1 MDGMMRALGLLW
13 LAVTM
18 GGATLAETM
27 RVVRRHIGRT
37 PAQTYFAGLRNL
49 ALVFIIAPLFLVGFA
64 VVRDNDWFALA
75 AALTWGVA
83 TVMIWVLASYIAV
96 LIDALTLAGK
106 TRSGNQI
113 FDLKGKQY
121 VDKLIAILLTEVCI
135 AFVAIVIPWHGNLM
149 LAALTILASLAL
161 ALAFYFDK
169 EHTLVRKLVK
179 VVGIVF
185 LLGALV
191 YAFFPNRSM
200 RAAEMVKDFD
210 RVGAP
215 DRNPTTFKTV
225 YVRLAGEDRDS
236 EAFNIYREVPRF
248 WYACFGNFPAGT
260 RVRYSDGT
268 IASLHDFFGMN
279 AKGGEMVFRG
289 PVGMTV
295 EIKIQEEACQV
306 TENEL

>member
-1 MDGMMRALGLLW
+1 MRALGLLW

-18 GGATLAETM
+18 GGATFAETM
-27 RVVRRHIGRT
+27 RVVRRNIGRT

-96 LIDALTLAGK
+96 LIDALVQLAGK
-106 TRSGNQI
+106 LQDGNQKVDI
-113 FDLKGKQY
+113 KGKRY
-121 VDKLIAILLTEVCI
+121 VDTLIAILLMEVCI
-135 AFVAIVIPWHGNLM
+135 AFVAIVIPWNGNLM

-161 ALAFYFDK
+161 ALAFYFDT
-169 EHTLVRKLVK
+169 EHALMRKLVK

-191 YAFFPNRSM
+191 YAFFPNRSTQV
-200 RAAEMVKDFD
+200 AEMVKDFD
-210 RVGAP
+210 RI
-215 DRNPTTFKTV
+215 NPPQNPSMVLKTV
-225 YVRLAGEDRDS
+225 HVRLAGEDRDS

-289 PVGMTV
+289 PAGMTV
-295 EIKIQEEACQV
+295 EINVQKEACQV
-306 TENEL
+306 REDEI